1 MEESKAGAAAGAGS
15 PLDHWV
21 RQRRS
26 VLAAAFDPQAQG
38 PGNVPP
44 PGEDDPRWGL
54 AFSGGGIRSA
64 TFCLGLASGLAKKG
78 LFQRFD
84 LLSTVSGGGYAGSAI
99 GKLFNKRGATP
110 AQVQKGLGDPGG
122 TWFVWWLRATSRY
135 LTPRGARDLV
145 ISAATYG
152 RNMFAVHLEL
162 GLALMVLG
170 GLVGLFNL
178 FAWQQL
184 YRWFAAHPDVLP
196 AAGPMFQ
203 PWISTLWVAMG
214 LPVLAS
220 IPLAAAYWTIPSQR
234 GRRWVLSEVVLSLL
248 LAALGLVAGAAALD
262 GSLWGSHH
270 DGALRAFCA
279 GLAALMLLASPGPL
293 VARLARPPREPAQ
306 KDEVELRAERG
317 RSGESALRRI
327 GRYAHGVLTSTVDTG
342 ASAEQRN
349 RLTGWLANCVSVAL
363 LLLVLGVLD
372 RAAWF
377 VAFERQH
384 YTYLLPVLLTVGFAT
399 ARTLAVQLP
408 THEAS
413 TAVSGRLL
421 FQLVEYAGWLL
432 FGLLAVF
439 WVALVYRVAVINLFA
454 PPPLDELQFS
464 EAMLLVLPFVALPLL
479 YMAFTCNKADF
490 ANLSSL
496 HNFYRARLTRSY
508 LGAANP
514 ERFRLRT
521 RGDGARAADPLGAAD
536 AEALVDVSNRR
547 SVYEVD
553 PADTVLLR
561 DYQPQAH
568 GGPVHI
574 LNVTVNQTHDPL
586 GGLFNQDRKGQSLS
600 ITSAGHYRI
609 GQEAWRHDASFA
621 ESQLPAWMAIS
632 GAAVAPGLGG
642 QTSSGLAMLLFM
654 AGVRLGYWWEMAP
667 PASGLQALLS
677 PTKYRLLFGE
687 ALARFGGTE
696 DRFWY
701 LSDGGHFENTA
712 AYALLR
718 ERTRLMVVADAGA
731 DPAYAFED
739 LENLVRKVRIDLQA
753 EIEFVDVDSAGESSL
768 AFFGSLDQ
776 LRDPASSA
784 CMALARVRYTDGGRS
799 WLVYVKPNIFGGLP
813 IDLINYKRDNPTF
826 PQEPTTDQFF
836 GESQWESY
844 FRLGR
849 ELGLQLERRVL
860 EGLAREE
867 DWLMQRVAQSAAAPV
882 PGATP
887 PTPKDKD
894 LPFTVRY
901 PRAVSLAKSGLSLGA
916 LAAVLTT
923 TTQVWDKF
931 SDSAQARRNAYW
943 TEINHASL
951 LHERLVVGEKATLPE
966 LTARLAALAN
976 TYCREGAPEVPVT
989 PQITAIYS
997 DVRERCS
1004 LRRDEAGAPMV
1015 TPACSVLADAKVRN
1029 CLAGGERLGRP
1040 VYWAVAYTDPLWA
1053 QQRLPRQG
1061 GDPDTYAAS
1070 VPTLDPYPPAL
1081 EPPAAVQAPVAASVT
1096 AATVAAS
1103 IPRTARALAPVR
1115 PAAPA
1120 LAPAG
1125 PDAASAGPASAGAAL
1140 PLPVPE
1146 RLALARAREA
1156 AAQEPRS
1163 ASACDGKRVYVQ
1175 IYSEEQRPEAQRWSE
1190 ELRAFGARVP
1200 ATEDVV
1206 ATALRDG
1213 RNPPRPVPGP
1223 TLIFHTDDEQAC
1235 AGELRIS
1242 HGELTVRPLARGLV
1256 ATRRVLELWLPPTV
1270 SGQAR

>member
-1 MEESKAGAAAGAGS
+1 MEQSKAGAPAGAGS

-21 RQRRS
+21 RQRRGA
-26 VLAAAFDPQAQG
+26 LAAASDPQAQG
-38 PGNVPP
+38 PDNVPP
-44 PGEDDPRWGL
+44 PGADDPCWGL

-84 LLSTVSGGGYAGSAI
+84 LLSTVSGGGYTGSAI
-99 GKLFNKRGATP
+99 GKLFNGRGATP

-184 YRWFAAHPDVLP
+184 YRWFSAHPEMLP
-196 AAGPMFQ
+196 AAGPVFQ
-203 PWISTLWVAMG
+203 PWISTLWVAMV

-248 LAALGLVAGAAALD
+248 LVGLGLLAGGAALD

-270 DGALRAFCA
+270 DGALRMFSA
-279 GLAALMLLASPGPL
+279 GLAALMLLAAPGPL
-293 VARLARPPREPAQ
+293 IARLARPPRRQEQ
-306 KDEVELRAERG
+306 KDAAELRAQRA
-317 RSGESALRRI
+317 RTGESALRRI

-363 LLLVLGVLD
+363 LLLMLGGLD

-384 YTYLLPVLLTVGFAT
+384 YTYVLPVLLAIGFAT

-408 THEAS
+408 VHEAS

-421 FQLVEYAGWLL
+421 SELVEVAGWIL
-432 FGLLAVF
+432 FALLAVF

-464 EAMLLVLPFVALPLL
+464 EAMLLVLPFVVLPLL
-479 YMAFTCNKADF
+479 YMAFTCSKADF

-514 ERFRLRT
+514 ERFRVRT
-521 RGDGARAADPLGAAD
+521 RGNGARAADPLGAAD
-536 AEALVDVSNRR
+536 AEALVDVANRR

-609 GQEAWRHDASFA
+609 GQEPWRQDSSFA

-718 ERTRLMVVADAGA
+718 ERTKLVVVADAGA

-784 CMALARVRYTDGGRS
+784 CMALARVRYADGGRS

-836 GESQWESY
+836 SESQWESY

-860 EGLAREE
+860 DGLARED
-867 DWLMQRVAQSAAAPV
+867 DWLMRRVAQSEAGPV
-882 PGATP
+882 PGVAA

-923 TTQVWDKF
+923 GTQVWDKF

-976 TYCREGAPEVPVT
+976 TYCREGAPEVPIT

-1004 LRRDEAGAPMV
+1004 LRRVEAGAPMV

-1061 GDPDTYAAS
+1061 SDQDAYATAS
-1070 VPTLDPYPPAL
+1070 VPTLDAYPPAQ
-1081 EPPAAVQAPVAASVT
+1081 EPSAMAQAPAAASVT
-1096 AATVAAS
+1096 AATVPAS
-1103 IPRTARALAPVR
+1103 ASRTTRALAPSR
-1115 PAAPA
+1115 APAPPAGSEAPAAGTA
-1120 LAPAG
+1120 AEAAP
-1125 PDAASAGPASAGAAL
+1125 

-1146 RLALARAREA
+1146 RLALSRARAP
-1156 AAQEPRS
+1156 AAQEPRT
-1163 ASACDGKRVYVQ
+1163 ASACDDKRIYVQ
-1175 IYSEEQRPEAQRWSE
+1175 IYSEEQRPEAQRWTD
-1190 ELRAFGARVP
+1190 ELRALGARVP

-1256 ATRRVLELWLPPTV
+1256 ATRRVLELWLPPTA